1 MGNDDQR
8 LALRQPGDSLLN
20 DRLILRVDAG
30 GGLVENDDGCI
41 LQHGAGN
48 GNALLF
54 AAGKVAAT
62 PAADGVVALI
72 QLADEIIAPGS
83 PGYRLD
89 FRIGGVQA
97 AHADVVPHRAVKEV
111 VVLRYIGNLAVELL
125 QRDLPQIHTAQGDRA
140 ARHIPETG
148 DELGDGAL
156 AGAGRAHQSG
166 DRPRPDVQTYIVE
179 HFTVL
184 LLVGKGHMIQS
195 DTQTIQLRL
204 CRGAL
209 QLRSIQNGGDLTHI
223 GTHHRQF
230 VHKGHG

>member
-1 MGNDDQR
+1 M
-8 LALRQPGDSLLN
+8 
-20 DRLILRVDAG
+20 
-30 GGLVENDDGCI
+30 
-41 LQHGAGN
+41 
-48 GNALLF
+48 
-54 AAGKVAAT
+54 
-62 PAADGVVALI
+62 
-72 QLADEIIAPGS
+72 ADEIIAPGS

-97 AHADVVPHRAVKEV
+97 AHADVVLHRAVKEV

-140 ARHIPETG
+140 ARHIPEAG

-156 AGAGRAHQSG
+156 AGAGGTHQSG

-184 LLVGKGHMIQS
+184 LLVGKGHMIQP
-195 DTQTIQLRL
+195 DTQPIQLRL

-209 QLRSIQNGGDLTHI
+209 QLRSLQNGGNLTHI